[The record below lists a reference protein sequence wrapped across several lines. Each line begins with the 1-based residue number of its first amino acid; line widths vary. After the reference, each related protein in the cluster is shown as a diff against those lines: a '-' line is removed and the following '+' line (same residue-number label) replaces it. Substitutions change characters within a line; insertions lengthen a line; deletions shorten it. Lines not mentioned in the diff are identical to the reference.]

1 MLFLYINPGYLII
14 MFLVIYSV
22 LSLLVY
28 EYTYPSKFTNVVYE
42 KSYEVR
48 LAEFQTHTNSIWY
61 PLRVAG
67 LTMAIIFF
75 SAFIF

>member
-1 MLFLYINPGYLII
+1 MVFLYINPGYLVV
-14 MFLVIYSV
+14 MFLVTYSV

-61 PLRVAG
+61 PLKIAG
-67 LTMAIIFF
+67 YTIALMFF